1 MGIYT
6 EKRQGMIDL
15 EQNSLQSQ
23 EDDLY
28 SEDGMQLLL
37 ENEEISNDEEAFMQG
52 YLRGL
57 PDDYRD
63 VEDLWLDEEEE
74 W

>member
-52 YLRGL
+52 
-57 PDDYRD
+57 
-63 VEDLWLDEEEE
+63 
-74 W
+74 